1 MGIGKGCVRFK
12 FKSVSCFIF
21 YNSIPLFCFV
31 LIVFRNW
38 KYEQE
43 IAGLLWKVD
52 KADIHASLSGHK
64 NAEFIMDSEKKD
76 AFGSKVKTSLCY
88 KKQIKNPVIPLF

>member
-1 MGIGKGCVRFK
+1 M
-12 FKSVSCFIF
+12 
-21 YNSIPLFCFV
+21 
-31 LIVFRNW
+31 
-38 KYEQE
+38 
-43 IAGLLWKVD
+43 LWKVD